1 MPEHKPMPG
10 GHDMISSKVG
20 NETKA
25 ETKRA
30 QSGGSAAS
38 AEGTK
43 ASLKKAVSEL
53 HTQHPTR
60 HDDLGPH
67 HGGTAHVRHRPA
79 VRPR

>member
-1 MPEHKPMPG
+1 MVA
-10 GHDMISSKVG
+10 SKVG

-30 QSGGSAAS
+30 QTGGPTAS
-38 AEGTK
+38 AHGTQ
-43 ASLKKAVSEL
+43 ASLKEAVSDL
-53 HTQHPTR
+53 HKQHPTK

-67 HGGTAHVRHRPA
+67 HGGTAHIRHSPA